1 MILHPLAIISSQ
13 VNYMLYSI
21 LPAAVAFYFLI
32 AGTIVHFKFS
42 NHRSHNAF
50 IILCITTFAWQFTWA
65 ILFQTKDPSVADNLI
80 KFGYLLIIFL
90 PTSIYHFLIEISR
103 SKTEIHYVYFSY
115 AIAGLLAIILL
126 TTDLLISGHYE
137 YFFGFYPKS
146 GILHP
151 IHVLQTALVT
161 YRGLYLTYQKQ
172 KEAIGL
178 YKSQLRY
185 CIFSLLI
192 YIFASIDYLC
202 NYGVEFYPPGIFFIT
217 IGLSVFLYA
226 LLKMELMTN
235 FHQAFTKE
243 HEEKINLL
251 KALAGNIAHE
261 LRTPLATIQM
271 DAKSLKS
278 THTPQLLDNII
289 KTVHQTNTIIDIIL
303 ANLRSD
309 VSKTNNH
316 EIYSA
321 KKCINTALENYPFK
335 KGERE
340 NIILKDDQDFNFFG
354 SETMLIY
361 VIYNLLRNS
370 LFSIAKATK
379 GNIEIQLEHNKSMNI
394 IRFKDTGTG
403 ISQHQLPH
411 IFDDFYSSKPDGIG
425 TGLGLGFCDRVM
437 NSFDGYIEVSSKE
450 DEFTE
455 VKLYFPGTDKQ

>member
-1 MILHPLAIISSQ
+1 M
-13 VNYMLYSI
+13 
-21 LPAAVAFYFLI
+21 LPAAVAIYFLI

-42 NHRSHNAF
+42 SHRSHIAF

-65 ILFQTKDPSVADNLI
+65 VLFQIKDPSVADNLI

-103 SKTEIHYVYFSY
+103 SQTEIRYVYYSY

-137 YFFGFYPKS
+137 YFFGFYPKA

-151 IHVLQTALVT
+151 IHVLQTAIVT

-172 KEAIGL
+172 KQAIGL

-185 CIFSLLI
+185 CLLSLLI

-217 IGLSVFLYA
+217 IGLSIFLYA

-271 DAKSLKS
+271 DAKSFKS
-278 THTPQLLDNII
+278 THAPQLLDNII
-289 KTVHQTNTIIDIIL
+289 KTVHQTNTIIDIL
-303 ANLRSD
+303 LTNLRPD
-309 VSKTNNH
+309 VIKPNNH
-316 EIYSA
+316 AIYSA
-321 KKCINTALENYPFK
+321 KNCINTALENYPFK

-340 NIILKDDQDFNFFG
+340 KIILNDDQDFNFFG
-354 SETMLIY
+354 SDTMLIY

-379 GNIEIQLEHNKSMNI
+379 GNIEIQVKHNKSMNI
-394 IRFKDTGTG
+394 ICFRDTGTG
-403 ISQHQLPH
+403 IPQHQLAY
-411 IFDDFYSSKPDGIG
+411 IFDDFYSSKPVGAG

-437 NSFDGYIEVSSKE
+437 NSFDGYIEVSSE
-450 DEFTE
+450 EGEFTE
-455 VKLYFPGTDKQ
+455 VNLYFPRTDKQ